1 MWLTSV
7 LAPRVCPRGLLGVIS
22 VALAGLTDKTEWH
35 YATSDRDFFGAL
47 ASQVGARAL
56 IEVQESKWN
65 WIE

>member
-1 MWLTSV
+1 
-7 LAPRVCPRGLLGVIS
+7 LLGVIS